1 MGLSEAAKVSSNCLS
16 LWVKVNG
23 WLLFQ
28 FIGGLQKQAGIEL
41 DGGWWVREIGI
52 ILKESE
58 LSK

>member
-1 MGLSEAAKVSSNCLS
+1 MGLSEAAKVSSNSLS

-41 DGGWWVREIGI
+41 GGGWWVREIGI